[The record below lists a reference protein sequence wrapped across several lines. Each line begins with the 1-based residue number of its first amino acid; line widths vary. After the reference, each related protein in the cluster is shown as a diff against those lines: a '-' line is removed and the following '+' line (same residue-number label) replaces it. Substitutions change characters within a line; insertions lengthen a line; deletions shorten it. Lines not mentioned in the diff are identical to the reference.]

1 MAPGGRNN
9 RGSGSTRTSTNGN
22 KSSRTVGNSGIN
34 KRRGTKTDL
43 DGDLDMDS
51 GSARRTAAATKGRNA
66 NAGRNTRGSAPGR
79 ISSNN
84 LDAISKHLA
93 GDDTRPS
100 RRGNNHQNSKT
111 PLVWLRVTGLKESKA
126 ITNSDGGIANLLQ
139 FMERK
144 ASSNAGRS
152 ASKPIAIR
160 QHRHIDPHVLVAASA
175 DDVEALRSIN
185 NLVFAGATL
194 TVEDCPPP
202 DSANSQG
209 KSAFTLELENTL
221 KGILAERYVAEGK
234 LLKLDSLA
242 ENQFIKSS
250 GLMANTERAG
260 KLFQSLMKICN
271 DLFKTRSAKQEA
283 IESITIA
290 GNGISNVSQVECL
303 ATTFPDLKNLD
314 LSNNLIATMR
324 GIDSWRSKF
333 QKLETLFISGNPLES
348 TASNHIKT
356 LLTWF
361 PKLQNINGNVV
372 RTAEEIRLA
381 EEAARPHPIPQA
393 GTDFRDEHGVAQAFL
408 LDYFALYD
416 TDRDALASK
425 YYDMA
430 STFSLAV
437 DIVGPRDK
445 ALPVLSWSPYL
456 RSSRNLKKITTFS
469 GRTQRLFTGSNI
481 IRQLWKNL
489 PRTSHPNITT
499 DLNKFV
505 VDCHPL
511 PGLRDPTGASVV
523 GVDGMIIIL
532 HGEFDEQEKDTNNIG
547 KRSFSRTFVL
557 GPGVPGANPIRVVS
571 DMLSLRAYAAVPNV
585 YSTPAAPAAAAA
597 ASTATATI
605 PATVSSGVV
614 VPGPAV
620 AAPDQKAI
628 LEELCKQTRM
638 VPMYAEMCLSD
649 PNVNWN
655 FEKGLALF
663 NERRG
668 NLPPDA
674 FMA

>member
-9 RGSGSTRTSTNGN
+9 RGSGSTRTNASGN
-22 KSSRTVGNSGIN
+22 KPSRTVGNSGIS
-34 KRRGTKTDL
+34 KRRNAKTDL

-51 GSARRTAAATKGRNA
+51 SNTRRTTAATKGRNT
-66 NAGRNTRGSAPGR
+66 NAGRNTRGPAPGR

-84 LDAISKHLA
+84 LDAITKHLT
-93 GDDTRPS
+93 GDDSRPT
-100 RRGNNHQNSKT
+100 RRGNTKG
-111 PLVWLRVTGLKESKA
+111 PLVWLRITGLKESKA
-126 ITNSDGGIANLLQ
+126 TTNSDGGIANLLQ
-139 FMERK
+139 FLERK
-144 ASSNAGRS
+144 ATSSAGRP

-160 QHRHIDPHVLVAASA
+160 QHRHIDPHVLIAASPEDA
-175 DDVEALRSIN
+175 NALRLVN
-185 NLVFAGATL
+185 NLLFAGATL
-194 TVEDCPPP
+194 SVEDCPAP
-202 DSANSQG
+202 DSSNPQG

-221 KGILAERYVAEGK
+221 KGILAERYVADGR

-242 ENQFIKSS
+242 ENDFIKSS

-271 DLFKTRSAKQEA
+271 DLFKTRAAKQEA

-314 LSNNLIATMR
+314 LSNNLIATLR
-324 GIDSWRSKF
+324 GIDSWKSRF
-333 QKLETLFISGNPLES
+333 QKLETLFITGNPLES
-348 TASNHIKT
+348 TATNYSKT
-356 LLTWF
+356 LLIWF

-372 RTAEEIRLA
+372 RTLEDIRLA
-381 EEAARPHPIPQA
+381 EEAARPRPIPQA

-437 DIVGPRDK
+437 DTVGPRDK

-456 RSSRNLKKITTFS
+456 RSSRNLKKITTFG
-469 GRTQRLFTGSNI
+469 GRSQRLFTGSNL
-481 IRQLWKNL
+481 IRQSWKTL

-511 PGLRDPTGASVV
+511 PGLSDPTGASPV

-532 HGEFDEQEKDTNNIG
+532 HGEFDEQEEGTNNIG
-547 KRSFSRTFVL
+547 KRSFSRTFIL

-585 YSTPAAPAAAAA
+585 YNTPAPTTLPAASAPIAPN
-597 ASTATATI
+597 SVTPGNPSVI
-605 PATVSSGVV
+605 PG
-614 VPGPAV
+614 
-620 AAPDQKAI
+620 QKAI

-638 VPMYAEMCLSD
+638 IPMYAEMCLSD
-649 PNVNWN
+649 PSVNWN

-674 FMA
+674 FIPQP